1 LTFLTVIE
9 MAVRSRSNAKYF
21 FSSLQKGTSVLAVTT
36 FNEWKKGVVYNSRY
50 ISVEK
55 SKLLE
60 YYIHFRDDDIRLDR
74 WCRRCDIK
82 PLEDSESNA
91 VPDGPPKLKRSRR
104 KDRSATP
111 APSDTGVVVKLISII
126 QFGCVALFPWYPS
139 ILQRNTRLP
148 GQLWVCNRCFSY
160 FIYLKDYRIHLS
172 SCPRRKTKGNK
183 AYESDNMIL
192 YEFDGETD
200 SVTIPLS
207 VICSHLCLFASNFI
221 SSKVCAYLLAPFM
234 FYVLYRKGA
243 DGVIEACGYFSK
255 EKSGDNGKA
264 LSCLCVFPHEQR
276 NGYGMFLIE
285 FCYELCKRNRLY
297 GTPERPLSD
306 EGRSAF
312 MKYWTYSIFNILDEK
327 DGRKISITSLQEKS
341 GIVAEDI
348 LDMLEQYSFVKNCP
362 SNHIILVDRVAFVEA
377 KRCLQ
382 QPKIKLHHRLLKT
395 RLPGSPFL
403 GKSANYYSNKT

>member
-1 LTFLTVIE
+1 MLMFNNCIK
-9 MAVRSRSNAKYF
+9 NI
-21 FSSLQKGTSVLAVTT
+21 VLKNT
-36 FNEWKKGVVYNSRY
+36 
-50 ISVEK
+50 
-55 SKLLE
+55 LE
-60 YYIHFRDDDIRLDR
+60 LFKNDIRLDR

-91 VPDGPPKLKRSRR
+91 VSDGPPKLKRSRR

-111 APSDTGVVVKLISII
+111 VPSDTGVAVKLISII
-126 QFGCVALFPWYPS
+126 QFGSVALFPWYPS

-148 GQLWVCNRCFSY
+148 GQLWS
-160 FIYLKDYRIHLS
+160 L
-172 SCPRRKTKGNK
+172 CPRRKTKGNK

-200 SVTIPLS
+200 S

-348 LDMLEQYSFVKNCP
+348 LDMLEQYSFVKNC
-362 SNHIILVDRVAFVEA
+362 SSDHIILIDRVAFVEA

>member
-1 LTFLTVIE
+1 

-91 VPDGPPKLKRSRR
+91 VSDGPPKLKRSRR

-111 APSDTGVVVKLISII
+111 VPSDTGVAVKLISII
-126 QFGCVALFPWYPS
+126 QFGSVALFPWYPS

-160 FIYLKDYRIHLS
+160 FIYLKDYRIHL
-172 SCPRRKTKGNK
+172 
-183 AYESDNMIL
+183 
-192 YEFDGETD
+192 
-200 SVTIPLS
+200 
-207 VICSHLCLFASNFI
+207 
-221 SSKVCAYLLAPFM
+221 
-234 FYVLYRKGA
+234 GA

-348 LDMLEQYSFVKNCP
+348 LDMLEQYSFVKNC
-362 SNHIILVDRVAFVEA
+362 SSDHIILIDRVAFVEA